1 MQNPIQTLVARPAG
15 VFLFLLAAAF
25 LEVLGDSFFQS
36 ALHRPS
42 ATPRWL
48 LYAGG
53 AAILTLYGFVVNL
66 PHWDFGRLLGVYVAF
81 LFVAAQIVAGIRFH
95 QKPSLPT
102 LVGGFMI
109 VVGGVVIS
117 FWQR

>member
-1 MQNPIQTLVARPAG
+1 MASH
-15 VFLFLLAAAF
+15 F
-25 LEVLGDSFFQS
+25 
-36 ALHRPS
+36 
-42 ATPRWL
+42 
-48 LYAGG
+48 
-53 AAILTLYGFVVNL
+53 
-66 PHWDFGRLLGVYVAF
+66 
-81 LFVAAQIVAGIRFH
+81 FVAAQIVAGIRFH